1 MAKTYQQVI
10 LFTII
15 LCVCRFQIRT
25 KRIIWNCK
33 RVQAKSNQKRILRN
47 LHFCKGLQTFFL
59 SSLECC
65 CTCFQT
71 QTLSSL
77 PVVTLHVRKLGAWNS
92 GVWVLHV
99 GYSWTHSIK
108 SCIHMDR
115 SGLMHT
121 AACIQLRAY
130 SCAHTAARIQ
140 LHAYSC
146 AHTAARIQLHAYSC
160 AHTAESIRLD
170 LHTDS
175 TVFGYQPILASSS
188 DVGSTCYY
196 QFTPLSV
203 VVTILCSRKFFPV

>member
-33 RVQAKSNQKRILRN
+33 RVQTKSNQKRILRN

-108 SCIHMDR
+108 SCIHLDR

-160 AHTAESIRLD
+160 AHTAESITVADLGFHEGGFVRWARLRAYEN
-170 LHTDS
+170 
-175 TVFGYQPILASSS
+175 FCKPR
-188 DVGSTCYY
+188 
-196 QFTPLSV
+196 PLPGKNHALLRSW
-203 VVTILCSRKFFPV
+203 TIPQVLS